1 MYNTVRSWI
10 ARYIAAFILPL
21 FIVIF
26 ILFSYM
32 ISGLSSRSV
41 ELTQKTMQLYI
52 SQLEE
57 SMRNMERILSVL
69 YDSNIDLSY
78 LCVSVDD
85 NQMYMSKIAFAN
97 YLNREILVCDRFDG
111 MFVVVKR
118 EQEDI
123 YIDAGSRGNNLVKAE
138 ILNMIDEKDGLQ
150 ESFLRSWNIV
160 QVDGQYFMLRLVRNG
175 NNYCGAWICLNEI
188 AIYMKVA
195 CDISEAQVV
204 VTDRQGA
211 VLSSTVEETEWL
223 LQDYNEGAV
232 FVSDGQKQE
241 QAVATAEMSNG
252 ILSFYLFVPVNIL
265 LKDVGILR
273 IVFVVAAMFVGF
285 LLVVFWQKMQKK
297 IIMSCVELSNAMD
310 KIETEY
316 ILKADPRELME
327 FKQMRQGFNRM
338 KSQIHTLKIQSYEQ
352 RLKEQKIHMQY
363 LFGQIQ
369 PHFFLNTLNVL
380 YSFAEIERYDLI
392 QQMVLTLVKYFRY
405 IFNNGSKPVEL
416 KEELSHVEDFIAI
429 QQLRY
434 PDKIVF
440 HKNIE
445 SGTEEMGILP
455 CLLQTFVENS
465 IKYGLREEGISE
477 ICIETVKQKENITIT
492 ISDTGGGFPGDE
504 IAAINE
510 ETGDE
515 NGVYKVG
522 IRNTQQRL
530 RLFYG
535 DAAVI
540 RVGNKPEGG
549 AVVYICFPLK
559 KV

>member
-175 NNYCGAWICLNEI
+175 NNYCGAWICLNE
-188 AIYMKVA
+188 
-195 CDISEAQVV
+195 S
-204 VTDRQGA
+204 
-211 VLSSTVEETEWL
+211 
-223 LQDYNEGAV
+223 
-232 FVSDGQKQE
+232 
-241 QAVATAEMSNG
+241 
-252 ILSFYLFVPVNIL
+252 
-265 LKDVGILR
+265 LR
-273 IVFVVAAMFVGF
+273 
-285 LLVVFWQKMQKK
+285 WD
-297 IIMSCVELSNAMD
+297 NA
-310 KIETEY
+310 
-316 ILKADPRELME
+316 R
-327 FKQMRQGFNRM
+327 R
-338 KSQIHTLKIQSYEQ
+338 
-352 RLKEQKIHMQY
+352 
-363 LFGQIQ
+363 
-369 PHFFLNTLNVL
+369 
-380 YSFAEIERYDLI
+380 
-392 QQMVLTLVKYFRY
+392 
-405 IFNNGSKPVEL
+405 
-416 KEELSHVEDFIAI
+416 
-429 QQLRY
+429 
-434 PDKIVF
+434 
-440 HKNIE
+440 
-445 SGTEEMGILP
+445 
-455 CLLQTFVENS
+455 
-465 IKYGLREEGISE
+465 
-477 ICIETVKQKENITIT
+477 
-492 ISDTGGGFPGDE
+492 
-504 IAAINE
+504 
-510 ETGDE
+510 
-515 NGVYKVG
+515 GV
-522 IRNTQQRL
+522 
-530 RLFYG
+530 
-535 DAAVI
+535 
-540 RVGNKPEGG
+540 
-549 AVVYICFPLK
+549 
-559 KV
+559 